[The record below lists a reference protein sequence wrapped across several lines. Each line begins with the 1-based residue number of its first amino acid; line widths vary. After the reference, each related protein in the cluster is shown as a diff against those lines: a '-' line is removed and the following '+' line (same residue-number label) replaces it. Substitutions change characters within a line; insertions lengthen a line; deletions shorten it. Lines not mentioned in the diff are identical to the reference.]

1 MTIQEFYQEMKEQ
14 QLEDRLNGY
23 SDKDIYDD
31 CYIVE
36 IDYTTQE

>member
-14 QLEDRLNGY
+14 QLEDQLNGY
-23 SDKDIYDD
+23 SDQDIYDD